1 MFNSVYN
8 IAWLINDVCIRL
20 IVDVMITID
29 DHNKNENDQGN
40 HDNNSKSDNSYLR
53 TKGITSN
60 VVRKIIAIKIH

>member
-40 HDNNSKSDNSYLR
+40 HDNNSNGDNSYLR